1 MRLLAVMFNSTHS
14 VLTSSGLLLFIC
26 ATSTSVGLCVKKKT
40 EWLLLK
46 LRNSSLFTNALSSN
60 GEGTTGFPTDGSQ
73 SKFSMVSRQH
83 SIKL

>member
-40 EWLLLK
+40 E
-46 LRNSSLFTNALSSN
+46 
-60 GEGTTGFPTDGSQ
+60 
-73 SKFSMVSRQH
+73 
-83 SIKL
+83 